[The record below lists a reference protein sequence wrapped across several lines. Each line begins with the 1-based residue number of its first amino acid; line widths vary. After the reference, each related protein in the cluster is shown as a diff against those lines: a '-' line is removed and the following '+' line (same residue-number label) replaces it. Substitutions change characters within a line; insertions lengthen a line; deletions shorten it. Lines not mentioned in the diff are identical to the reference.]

1 MLVIGT
7 GIPYRYACRMQIA
20 SRSAKSDLNC
30 ACSPI
35 LHVHVANMATA
46 KGKGGGKQKD
56 KEAPSAEQIVAKFQ
70 QMRNEQRAIVSKI
83 AELETDRGEHK

>member
-1 MLVIGT
+1 MHVE
-7 GIPYRYACRMQIA
+7 
-20 SRSAKSDLNC
+20 SKSE
-30 ACSPI
+30 
-35 LHVHVANMATA
+35 NMAMS

-56 KEAPSAEQIVAKFQ
+56 KEVPSAEQIVAKFQ

>member
-1 MLVIGT
+1 ML
-7 GIPYRYACRMQIA
+7 
-20 SRSAKSDLNC
+20 SN
-30 ACSPI
+30 

-83 AELETDRGEHK
+83 AELETDRGEHKWAWYKNCVVMCLFLFTVD